1 MGRPADRKT
10 RKYTDIDKK
19 YLEKTAKERADR
31 NRDAAALKKKG
42 VKLSPKP
49 KGSTKGKK
57 IMQAGHTPDKS
68 KGGTDSS
75 PVKKQSATTNLG
87 WRKGIKGDGGRAA
100 TRKRTKKG

>member
-19 YLEKTAKERADR
+19 YLEKTVKKRTDR
-31 NRDAAALKKKG
+31 NRDAEALKKKG

-57 IMQAGHTPDKS
+57 IIQAGHTPDKS
-68 KGGTDSS
+68 KGGT
-75 PVKKQSATTNLG
+75 KTTAFKAQSATKNLG
-87 WRKGIKGDGGRAA
+87 WRKDVKGDGGRAA
-100 TRKRTKKG
+100 TRKRTKKA